1 MRSDEMP
8 AQSGTPERWTL
19 PPVIPERRFLRSPPV
34 GRNVWPGQC
43 CPRFGPRASETLNIV
58 RECWFCRFA
67 DLHLDEPYALD
78 VGICCYR

>member
-1 MRSDEMP
+1 MRSEEIP
-8 AQSGTPERWTL
+8 AQPAVLETWTL

-43 CPRFGPRASETLNIV
+43 CPRFGARPSETLKIE

-67 DLHLDEPYALD
+67 DFHLTELTALD

>member
-1 MRSDEMP
+1 MHSEKLAARS
-8 AQSGTPERWTL
+8 SGAETWTL
-19 PPVIPERRFLRSPPV
+19 PPVIPERRFLRSPPA

-43 CPRFGPRASETLNIV
+43 CPRFGARYSETLKAE

-67 DLHLDEPYALD
+67 DFHLSELAVLD